1 MFDKKRTAGQLYGVL
16 GHLMGDVD
24 EIAEADYKQYLAGI
38 QPGEVVR
45 PRGKLTTEEGR
56 KRLLARASRSYAR
69 IAELCDEAEREM
81 GEEMAQAPSAEAIS
95 YLESLRGR
103 AHVTRA
109 EMEAAY
115 RKYGDNWSVYRS
127 LKEIE
132 LRQIGKGDKVACPQF
147 SNTLEGGQEFL
158 DAARKVAESFV
169 HDVASESFKDET
181 SRKSK
186 ASWALMRMNGYAEGK
201 FGPEVLADA
210 GRLAG
215 EGEGA

>member
-24 EIAEADYKQYLAGI
+24 EIAEDDYKQYLAGI
-38 QPGEVVR
+38 KPGEVVR
-45 PRGKLTTEEGR
+45 PRGKLATEDGR
-56 KRLLARASRSYAR
+56 KRLLARASRSYDR

-95 YLESLRGR
+95 YLDSLRGR

-132 LRQIGKGDKVACPQF
+132 LRQIKKGDKVACPQF
-147 SNTLEGGQEFL
+147 SNALEGGQEFL

-169 HDVASESFKDET
+169 HDVASENFKDET

-186 ASWALMRMNGYAEGK
+186 ASYALMLLNGYAEGK
-201 FGPEVLADA
+201 FGPEILADA

-215 EGEGA
+215 EGEGV